1 MGVLRI
7 PDENQTIT
15 DHSAIAEYLA
25 AVGIKYEQWQPT
37 HSLAE
42 DAPEAEILEAYKDEI
57 EQLKESGGYVTADV
71 IAVNPQT
78 PNLDAMLAKFDREH
92 WHDEDEVRFV
102 IHGRGLFHIKPTRSF
117 LGEISRPLP
126 CDPGPS
132 TSGRN

>member
-15 DHSAIAEYLA
+15 DPNAIAEYLA
-25 AVGIKYEQWQPT
+25 DIGIKYEQWQSAHP
-37 HSLAE
+37 LAE
-42 DAPEAEILEAYKDEI
+42 DAPETAILDAYKDEI
-57 EQLKESGGYVTADV
+57 EKLKESGGYVTADV

-102 IHGRGLFHIKPTRSF
+102 KVIYRI
-117 LGEISRPLP
+117 
-126 CDPGPS
+126 C
-132 TSGRN
+132 